1 MPKVSTMIPFK
12 KLEFGAATA
21 IFLLLLFPLLYQSA
35 TYNVFEMQRSYGY
48 KFHQY
53 HQVFD
58 YYIHYVL
65 PILAQIIIVYAAFLF
80 LNMLVVPKYLEQQ
93 RWLPGLLLA
102 GITLALVFLVIM
114 VAYSYRYG
122 YLFGVYRTV
131 QGAHMYF
138 AKSAFITTSFY
149 SLIYVLYYAAR
160 HIYFQYFHGRKKM
173 MNEPFLIAAIWV
185 LLLIFSAGIRSRE
198 LFLVIFCAGPYYAA
212 VFYVWYYRIFPQ
224 YDKVHHRKWILW
236 RDMILTS
243 LAAGVVVFFLALL
256 AEHRQPNRIIVVLF
270 CLLLVQY
277 LALLPVTWW
286 LYTTG
291 QTRKNTMLNLQKAL
305 GRSAA
310 DLDFLR
316 SQINPHFLFNA
327 LNTLYGTALQEN
339 AANTSEGIQKLGDMM
354 RFMLDENHLEK
365 IPMHKE
371 VAYLQNYIALQR
383 LRTQASPD
391 ILIDVHIEEGFC
403 DHDIAPMLLIPFVEN
418 AFKHGISLR
427 ARSRITISLSC
438 DVEKIYFDVYNTTH
452 TRPENDTEKEGPGI
466 GLNNVRNR
474 LALLYPDRHEL
485 SIRQTATEYFVHL
498 TIHVAR

>member
-1 MPKVSTMIPFK
+1 MIPFK

-21 IFLLLLFPLLYQSA
+21 IFLLLLFPLLYQSVS
-35 TYNVFEMQRSYGY
+35 YNVFEMQRDYGY

-65 PILAQIIIVYAAFLF
+65 PLLAQITIVYAAFLF
-80 LNMLVVPKYLEQQ
+80 LNMLVIPKFMEQQ

-102 GITLALVFLVIM
+102 VSTLALVFLVIM

-122 YLFGVYRTV
+122 YLLGVYSSVR
-131 QGAHMYF
+131 GAHMYF
-138 AKSAFITTSFY
+138 AKSAFVTTAFY
-149 SLIYVLYYAAR
+149 ALIYVVYYAAR

-173 MNEPFLIAAIWV
+173 LNEPLLIGAIW
-185 LLLIFSAGIRSRE
+185 LMLLIFSYGIRSRE
-198 LFLVIFCAGPYYAA
+198 LFMILFCGGPFYAA
-212 VFYVWYYRIFPQ
+212 VFYIWYYRVFPQ
-224 YDKVHHRKWILW
+224 YDKVHHRKGILW
-236 RDMILTS
+236 RDLIFTS
-243 LAAGVVVFFLALL
+243 LAAGLVSFFLGLL
-256 AEHRQPNRIIVVLF
+256 AWQRRPEIVFVTLL
-270 CLLLVQY
+270 CMLLVQFV
-277 LALLPVTWW
+277 ALLPVTWW

-291 QTRKNTMLNLQKAL
+291 QSRKNTVLNLQMAL

-371 VAYLQNYIALQR
+371 VAYLQNYISLQR

-391 ILIDVHIEEGFC
+391 IQIDVNIEENYC
-403 DHDIAPMLLIPFVEN
+403 EHDIAPMLLIPFVEN

-427 ARSRITISLSC
+427 SRSRIAISLSC
-438 DVEKIYFDVYNTTH
+438 DAEKIYFDVYNTTH
-452 TRPENDTEKEGPGI
+452 ARPENDTDKESPGI
-466 GLNNVRNR
+466 GLNNVKNR
-474 LALLYPDRHEL
+474 LALLYPHRHEL
-485 SIRQTATEYFVHL
+485 NIRQSAKEYFVHL
-498 TIHVAR
+498 TIHVAK

>member
-1 MPKVSTMIPFK
+1 MIPFK

-21 IFLLLLFPLLYQSA
+21 IFLLLLFPLLYQSVS
-35 TYNVFEMQRSYGY
+35 YNVFEMQRDYGY

-65 PILAQIIIVYAAFLF
+65 PLLAQITIVYAAFLF
-80 LNMLVVPKYLEQQ
+80 LNMLVIPKFMEQQ

-102 GITLALVFLVIM
+102 VSTLALVFLVIM

-122 YLFGVYRTV
+122 YLLGVYSSVR
-131 QGAHMYF
+131 GAHMYF
-138 AKSAFITTSFY
+138 AKSAFVTTAFY
-149 SLIYVLYYAAR
+149 ALIYVVYYAAR

-173 MNEPFLIAAIWV
+173 LNEPLLIGAIW
-185 LLLIFSAGIRSRE
+185 LMLLIFSYGIRSRE
-198 LFLVIFCAGPYYAA
+198 LFMILFCGGPYYAA
-212 VFYVWYYRIFPQ
+212 VFYIWYYRVFPQ
-224 YDKVHHRKWILW
+224 YDKVHHRKGILW
-236 RDMILTS
+236 RDLIFTS
-243 LAAGVVVFFLALL
+243 LAAGLVSFFLGLL
-256 AEHRQPNRIIVVLF
+256 AWQRHPEIVFVTLL
-270 CLLLVQY
+270 CMLLVQFV
-277 LALLPVTWW
+277 ALLPVTWW
-286 LYTTG
+286 LYATG
-291 QTRKNTMLNLQKAL
+291 QSRKNTMLNLQMAL

-371 VAYLQNYIALQR
+371 VAYLQNYISLQR

-391 ILIDVHIEEGFC
+391 IQIDVNIEENYC
-403 DHDIAPMLLIPFVEN
+403 EHDIAPMLLIPFVEN

-427 ARSRITISLSC
+427 SRSRIAISLSC
-438 DVEKIYFDVYNTTH
+438 DAEKIYFDVYNTTH
-452 TRPENDTEKEGPGI
+452 ARPENDTDKESPGI
-466 GLNNVRNR
+466 GLNNVKNR
-474 LALLYPDRHEL
+474 LALLYPHRHEL
-485 SIRQTATEYFVHL
+485 NIRQSATEYFVHL
-498 TIHVAR
+498 TIHVVK

>member
-1 MPKVSTMIPFK
+1 MISFK

-35 TYNVFEMQRSYGY
+35 TYNVFEMQRSYGH

-58 YYIHYVL
+58 YYIHYAL
-65 PILAQIIIVYAAFLF
+65 PILAHIIITYAAFLF
-80 LNMLVVPKYLEQQ
+80 INMLVVPKFLEQQ

-102 GITLALVFLVIM
+102 GLTLALVFLAIM
-114 VAYSYRYG
+114 VANSYRYG
-122 YLFGVYRTV
+122 YLLGVYDSV
-131 QGAHMYF
+131 KGAHMYF
-138 AKSAFITTSFY
+138 AKSAFITTMFY
-149 SLIYVLYYAAR
+149 ALIYVVYYAAR
-160 HIYFQYFHGRKKM
+160 HIYFQYLHGRKKI
-173 MNEPFLIAAIWV
+173 MNEPFLLAAIWV
-185 LLLIFSAGIRSRE
+185 LLLVFAHSIRSGE
-198 LFLVIFCAGPYYAA
+198 LFMILLCGGPYYAI
-212 VFYVWYYRIFPQ
+212 VFYVWYFRVFPQ
-224 YDKVHHRKWILW
+224 YDKEHHRKGILW
-236 RDMILTS
+236 RDIILTS
-243 LAAGVVVFFLALL
+243 LAAGLVIFFAVLAI
-256 AEHRQPNRIIVVLF
+256 EHRRPERIMVILF

-286 LYTTG
+286 FYTTG
-291 QTRKNTMLNLQKAL
+291 KTRKDTMLNLQMAL

-339 AANTSEGIQKLGDMM
+339 ALNTSEGIQKLGDMM

-371 VAYLQNYIALQR
+371 VAYLQNYISLQR
-383 LRTQASPD
+383 LRTQASAD
-391 ILIDVHIEEGFC
+391 IQIEVQIDESYCG
-403 DHDIAPMLLIPFVEN
+403 HDIAPMLLIPFVEN

-427 ARSRITISLSC
+427 SRSKISISLSC
-438 DVEKIYFDVYNTTH
+438 DAEHIYFDVYNTNH
-452 TRPENDTEKEGPGI
+452 ARPENETEKESPGI
-466 GLNNVRNR
+466 GLSNVRDR
-474 LALLYPDRHEL
+474 LTLLYPKRHEL

-498 TIHVAR
+498 TIQVAR